1 MQNEKRGTRIMKNRM
16 RKKWMALPLAVMMI
30 AGCSNSETSNSASG
44 SKDTIKIMAPLL
56 SPESP
61 SDKSPSLKALEKY
74 TDKEIKVTWVP
85 DSSYNDKF
93 NIVMAS
99 GEMPH
104 AIVIKDKSAG
114 FIKSVKAGAFW
125 ELSPYLKDYKNL
137 SQADEKIL
145 KNSSVNGEVYGIY
158 RTRDL
163 IRACMIIRTDWL
175 KNVGLDMPETLD
187 DFYEVL
193 KAFKEKD
200 PDGNG
205 KDDTYGM
212 VVPKWMGLGN
222 GSPWDVLQIWF
233 GAPNRYG
240 VENGKLIPDFTT
252 KEYMEALTFFKKLYD
267 EGLINKDFAVMDSAK
282 WNDPVVKGKAGVIV
296 DTGSRASQIQSAME
310 EADESNKDVIDIVGS
325 LEGPN
330 GKRTFP
336 TSGYSGMIAIP
347 KSSVKTEKELKEVLS
362 FLDKMND
369 KEAQILTNNGV
380 EGRNYELKDG
390 VFTSLEKNNKSLLYE
405 HEGLAQFSMSI
416 PKSEYYIEDQKTKLF
431 QHRKDIITEGKKI
444 AVFNPAESLV
454 SDVYTQKGA
463 QLDNIILDA
472 RTQFIIGEIDEKGF
486 EDAVELWKNSGGN
499 DLMKDLNK
507 LYQSSK

>member
-1 MQNEKRGTRIMKNRM
+1 MKKRI
-16 RKKWMALPLAVMMI
+16 RKKWLALPLAAMMI
-30 AGCSNSETSNSASG
+30 AGCSNSETSNSASD
-44 SKDTIKIMAPLL
+44 SKNTINIMAPLL

-74 TDKEIKVTWVP
+74 TGKNIKVTWVP

-125 ELSPYLKDYKNL
+125 ELSPYLKEYKNL

-145 KNSSVNGEVYGIY
+145 KNSSINGEVYGVY
-158 RTRDL
+158 RSRDL

-240 VENGKLIPDFTT
+240 VENGKLVPDFTT

-310 EADESNKDVIDIVGS
+310 EADESNKDVIDIVGTV
-325 LEGPN
+325 EGPK

-362 FLDKMND
+362 FLDKLND

-380 EGRNYELKDG
+380 EDRNYELKDG

-416 PKSEYYIEDQKTKLF
+416 PKSGYYIEDQKTKLF
-431 QHRKDIITEGKKI
+431 QHRKDIIMKGEKI

-486 EDAVELWKNSGGN
+486 KDAVKLWENSGGN
-499 DLMKDLNK
+499 ELMKDLNK
-507 LYQSSK
+507 LYQTSK

>member
-1 MQNEKRGTRIMKNRM
+1 MKKRI
-16 RKKWMALPLAVMMI
+16 RKKWLALPLAAMMI
-30 AGCSNSETSNSASG
+30 AGCSNSETSNSVSD
-44 SKDTIKIMAPLL
+44 SKNTINIMAPLL

-74 TDKEIKVTWVP
+74 TGKNIKVTWVP

-145 KNSSVNGEVYGIY
+145 KNSSINGEVYGVY
-158 RTRDL
+158 RSRDL

-240 VENGKLIPDFTT
+240 VENGKLVPDFTT

-310 EADESNKDVIDIVGS
+310 EADESNKDVIDIVGTV
-325 LEGPN
+325 EGPK

-362 FLDKMND
+362 FLDKLND

-380 EGRNYELKDG
+380 EDRNYELKDG
-390 VFTSLEKNNKSLLYE
+390 VFTSLEKSNKSLLYE

-431 QHRKDIITEGKKI
+431 QHRKEIITKGEKI

-472 RTQFIIGEIDEKGF
+472 RTQFIIGEFDEKGF
-486 EDAVELWKNSGGN
+486 KDAVKLWENSGGN
-499 DLMKDLNK
+499 ELMTDLNK
-507 LYQSSK
+507 LYQTSK

>member
-1 MQNEKRGTRIMKNRM
+1 MKQYEKKRL
-16 RKKWMALPLAVMMI
+16 RKKWLAVPLAVSII
-30 AGCSNSETSNSASG
+30 AGCSHSETSNPENS
-44 SKDTIKIMAPLL
+44 SKDTINIMAPLL

-61 SDKSPSLKALEKY
+61 GSKSPSLKALETY
-74 TDKEIKVTWVP
+74 TDENINVTWVP

-99 GEMPH
+99 GDLPQ

-137 SQADEKIL
+137 SQADEKIVN
-145 KNSSVNGEVYGIY
+145 NSSVNGEVYGIY
-158 RTRDL
+158 RSRDL

-175 KNVGLDMPETLD
+175 EKVGLDMPETLD

-212 VVPKWMGLGN
+212 VVPKWLGLGN
-222 GSPWDVLQIWF
+222 GSPWDILQIWF

-240 VENGKLIPDFTT
+240 IENGKLVPDFTT

-310 EADESNKDVIDIVGS
+310 ESDESAKEIIDIIGTV
-325 LEGPN
+325 EGPK

-347 KSSVKTEKELKEVLS
+347 KSGVKTEKELKRVLA
-362 FLDKMND
+362 FLDKLND

-390 VFTSLEKNNKSLLYE
+390 KFTSLEKNNKALLYE

-431 QHRKDIITEGKKI
+431 QHRKDIITAGEKI

-486 EDAVELWKNSGGN
+486 RDAVRLWENSGGTE
-499 DLMKDLNK
+499 LLKDLNK
-507 LYQSSK
+507 LYKASSK

>member
-1 MQNEKRGTRIMKNRM
+1 MKKRI
-16 RKKWMALPLAVMMI
+16 RKKWLALPLAAMMI
-30 AGCSNSETSNSASG
+30 AGCSNSETSNSASD
-44 SKDTIKIMAPLL
+44 SKNTINIMAPLL

-61 SDKSPSLKALEKY
+61 SDKSPSLKALEEY
-74 TDKEIKVTWVP
+74 TGKNIKVTWVP

-125 ELSPYLKDYKNL
+125 ELSPYLKDYKNV

-145 KNSSVNGEVYGIY
+145 KNSSINGEVYGVY
-158 RTRDL
+158 RSRDL

-240 VENGKLIPDFTT
+240 VANGKLVPDFTT

-310 EADESNKDVIDIVGS
+310 EADESNKDVIDIVGTV
-325 LEGPN
+325 EGPK

-347 KSSVKTEKELKEVLS
+347 KSSVETEKELKEVLS
-362 FLDKMND
+362 FLDKLND

-380 EGRNYELKDG
+380 EDRNYELKDG
-390 VFTSLEKNNKSLLYE
+390 VFTSLEKSNKSLLYE

-431 QHRKDIITEGKKI
+431 QHRKDIITKGEKI

-486 EDAVELWKNSGGN
+486 KDAVKLWENSGGN
-499 DLMKDLNK
+499 ELMKDLNK
-507 LYQSSK
+507 LYQTSK